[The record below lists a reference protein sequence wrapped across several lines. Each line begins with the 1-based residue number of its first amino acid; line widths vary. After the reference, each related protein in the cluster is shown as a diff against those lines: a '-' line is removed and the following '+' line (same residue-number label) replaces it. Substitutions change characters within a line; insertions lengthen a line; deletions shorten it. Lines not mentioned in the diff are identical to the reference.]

1 MLYLYG
7 IIDRPKAQLA
17 LPRGLEGAA
26 PDILPCT
33 GLGAVAGS
41 ISDGAPEDGD
51 DNLRRHLE
59 VIKAVMAHHPIW
71 PARFGS
77 VFAEREELHDYISES
92 REELLADI
100 ERVRG
105 HSEICL
111 RVADRQPLVLTQDFE
126 EESDLSAAPE
136 ALSPGARLLAVR
148 RAEAANR
155 AVQKRAVDSL
165 AASVMAPMA
174 LLATDSK
181 WRQVPSCSGRPSI
194 VTALL
199 LRQELLFEFR
209 LALAEFRRSHPWL
222 EITCEGPLPPF
233 SFVNG
238 DRAVVT
244 SRPVYVENEQRLAG

>member
-7 IIDRPKAQLA
+7 IIDRPKVRLA

-26 PDILPCT
+26 PDILPFT

-77 VFAEREELHDYISES
+77 VFAERDELHEYISES
-92 REELLADI
+92 RESLLADI

-111 RVADRQPLVLTQDFE
+111 RVADRQPLVLTQASE
-126 EESDLSAAPE
+126 EESDLIPAPE
-136 ALSPGARLLAVR
+136 ALGPGARLLAAR
-148 RAEAANR
+148 RAETASR
-155 AVQKRAVDSL
+155 VMQKRAVDSL
-165 AASVMAPMA
+165 AAAVMAPMA
-174 LLATDSK
+174 PLATDSK
-181 WRQVPSCSGRPSI
+181 WRPASTCSGRPGVI
-194 VTALL
+194 AALL
-199 LRQELLFEFR
+199 LRQELVLEFR
-209 LALAEFRRSHPWL
+209 LALAELRRSHPWL

-233 SFVNG
+233 SFVNH
-238 DRAVVT
+238 AQVVAP
-244 SRPVYVENEQRLAG
+244 SRPAFVENEQRLAG